1 MRRTRYQFGSV
12 QRKPRKLGPD
22 VWVYRYIGSA
32 GKKLSVEIGDVD
44 RYTTKAKALKASE
57 HLRMTAN
64 PDKAIQRG
72 VTFGALL
79 DRYEAEEMPSRFS
92 TRRGYKSNIQA
103 HIRPKW
109 ADYAI
114 EEIKPFAVE
123 SWLKGL
129 KLSPKTRGNIK
140 TIMSAVMGC
149 AIRWEMLPMGVNP
162 MSLVRIQGVSKRKRK
177 PIILTIEQVYAVVA
191 EVKEIPFMILDVEM
205 IRTMIWIAVCLGL
218 TASELSGLKWCDVD
232 FDGEVIW
239 IRRGVVSG
247 RVGDVKTIYREAPL
261 PMAPEVS
268 VLLANWRQ
276 MSAFGGEDD
285 WLFPNPTTGGA
296 KPINAWNLQTRYI
309 KPAGLR
315 ANVGEIGWHS
325 FRHTYRSLLDATGAP
340 LGVQQKLMRHANI
353 TTTMDG
359 YGDAYMK
366 QKREANNT
374 LVREVLSG
382 RVQ

>member
-32 GKKLSVEIGDVD
+32 GNKLSVEIGDVD
-44 RYTTKAKALKASE
+44 RYKTKAQALKASE

-79 DRYEAEEMPSRFS
+79 DRYETEEMPSRFS
-92 TRRGYKSNIQA
+92 TRKSYKSNIKT

-109 ADYAI
+109 AEYPI

-123 SWLKGL
+123 SWLKDL
-129 KLSPKTRGNIK
+129 KLEPKTLGNIK
-140 TIMSAVMGC
+140 TILSAVMGC
-149 AIRWEMLPMGVNP
+149 AMRWEMLAMGVNP
-162 MSLVRIQGVSKRKRK
+162 MSLVRIKGVSKRSRK
-177 PIILTIEQVYAVVA
+177 PIILTIEQVFAVVG
-191 EVKEIPFMILDVEM
+191 EIKEIPFMILDPEM
-205 IRTMIWIAVCLGL
+205 IRTMIWTSVCLGL
-218 TASELSGLKWCDVD
+218 SASELSGLKWCDVD
-232 FDGEVIW
+232 FGGEVIW

-261 PMAPEVS
+261 PLAPEFS
-268 VLLANWRQ
+268 EILAKWRLR
-276 MSAFGGEDD
+276 SAFQSEDD
-285 WLFPNPTTGGA
+285 WLFPNPTTGGV
-296 KPINAWNLQTRYI
+296 KPINAWNLQTRYL

-315 ANVGEIGWHS
+315 AEVGCIGWHS
-325 FRHTYRSLLDATGAP
+325 FRHTYRALLDATGAP
-340 LGVQQKLMRHANI
+340 LGVQQKLMRHSTIA
-353 TTTMDG
+353 TTMNV

-366 QKREANNT
+366 QKREANDT
-374 LVREVLSG
+374 VVREILSG

>member
-1 MRRTRYQFGSV
+1 V

-32 GKKLSVEIGDVD
+32 GTKLSVEIGDVD

-109 ADYAI
+109 AEYAI

-123 SWLKGL
+123 SWLKDL

-162 MSLVRIQGVSKRKRK
+162 MSLVRIKGVSKRKRK

-232 FDGEVIW
+232 FGGEVIW

-276 MSAFGGEDD
+276 KSAFGGEDD
-285 WLFPNPTTGGA
+285 WLLPNPTTGGA

-325 FRHTYRSLLDATGAP
+325 FRHTYRSLLDATCAP